1 MQLSTL
7 SRRHL
12 CLQGFVHRRT
22 LGQRDKFRPL
32 LKSRP
37 KKPVIKV
44 WQPVRRVLLIHAWL
58 CSECHQRVWGR
69 FDERGLDE
77 RWETMERCVQHA
89 IYRGDAKVHATL
101 QTEFPQLVHRDYTT
115 FLHLAHQGNPERFVL
130 RRLYAG
136 TEACR
141 ATSEEQTSGGAKN

>member
-1 MQLSTL
+1 
-7 SRRHL
+7 
-12 CLQGFVHRRT
+12 
-22 LGQRDKFRPL
+22 
-32 LKSRP
+32 
-37 KKPVIKV
+37 
-44 WQPVRRVLLIHAWL
+44 
-58 CSECHQRVWGR
+58 
-69 FDERGLDE
+69 
-77 RWETMERCVQHA
+77 MERCVQHA